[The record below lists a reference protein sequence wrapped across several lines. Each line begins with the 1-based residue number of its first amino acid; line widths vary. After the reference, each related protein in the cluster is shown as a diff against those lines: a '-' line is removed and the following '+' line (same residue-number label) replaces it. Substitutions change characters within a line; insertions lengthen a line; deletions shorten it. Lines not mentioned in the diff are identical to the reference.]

1 MGNRHCGSRG
11 GGSVGEYIEGSQS
24 GSRGGGNILTTKF
37 LSQYQYLIQKKG
49 KKKLEKY
56 VSLSVSS

>member
-24 GSRGGGNILTTKF
+24 GSGWKVMW
-37 LSQYQYLIQKKG
+37 
-49 KKKLEKY
+49 E
-56 VSLSVSS
+56 